1 MSEHYASGST
11 SGYAPPRNVKKSK
24 SIKSE
29 EEINIQGPLE
39 VAGSVQSGRGIN
51 FQGCISVR
59 GPIDA
64 YGNITTNGEISCQ
77 GQIKAYGNILIN
89 GYLAS
94 SDKIIG
100 YGKLRVE
107 GTLEGVDLEVWG
119 NLIIIGFLKCRRLVL
134 YGSLT
139 LIGPDSTYLVEESEE
154 IAGAKLMR
162 DTEADWDL

>member
-11 SGYAPPRNVKKSK
+11 SAYAASRNVKKSK

-29 EEINIQGPLE
+29 DEINVQGPLE

-51 FQGCISVR
+51 FQGSISVR

-64 YGNITTNGEISCQ
+64 YGNITTNGELSCQ

-89 GYLAS
+89 GYLGS

-107 GTLEGVDLEVWG
+107 GTLEGVELEVWG
-119 NLIIIGFLKCRRLVL
+119 NLIVIGFLRLVL